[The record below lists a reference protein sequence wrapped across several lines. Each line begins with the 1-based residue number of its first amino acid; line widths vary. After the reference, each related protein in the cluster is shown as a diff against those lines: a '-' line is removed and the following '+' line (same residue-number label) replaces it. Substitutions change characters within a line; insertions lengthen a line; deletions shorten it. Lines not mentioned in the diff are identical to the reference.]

1 MGRQARAA
9 QSPPHHRPLPES
21 CFGPEVEGHG
31 GGGGKVGGSKKERI
45 FFPSCVQDSIQNH
58 LDKTSPHDE
67 IDDINR
73 TFFSSSWLRFPVEW
87 LSSPPDSESV
97 PPTALLL
104 KLFLL
109 LLSSCRVER
118 EKTGFPPPINFSIAS
133 NPDSLPDTHSKR
145 SLCKSPV
152 SLGPVQQLCCLTA
165 MLRMVAASV
174 ISLTKHFLPLTRYS
188 LEAEGD

>member
-1 MGRQARAA
+1 MKSSLPLAFKIPYKILLIIWIKILHTTRLMTSIAPS
-9 QSPPHHRPLPES
+9 SPPPGCVPN
-21 CFGPEVEGHG
+21 G
-31 GGGGKVGGSKKERI
+31 
-45 FFPSCVQDSIQNH
+45 FP
-58 LDKTSPHDE
+58 P
-67 IDDINR
+67 
-73 TFFSSSWLRFPVEW
+73 
-87 LSSPPDSESV
+87 PPDSESV
-97 PPTALLL
+97 PSTALLL

-133 NPDSLPDTHSKR
+133 NPDSLPDTHSER